1 MIELR
6 ENEQGLYEFL
16 LKNPS
21 RWVSKEEILNE
32 TKLFNR
38 SYGKHDICATI
49 NSARLRLNQAV
60 FEGKLEHL
68 VLLDDNRLKLA
79 ETEEEAVNYLKR
91 DFVNAIK
98 LLKRYYNNVAVIKRN
113 GQGKLLDSENI
124 PIDESLEKRIYEA
137 FEFTSEN

>member
-1 MIELR
+1 MIDLR
-6 ENEQGLYEFL
+6 ENEKGLYDFL

-21 RWVSKEEILNE
+21 RWVSKEEILTE

-38 SYGKHDICATI
+38 SYGKHDICSNI
-49 NSARLRLNQAV
+49 NNTRIRLNQAV

-68 VLLDDNRLKLA
+68 VLLDDNKLKIA
-79 ETEEEAVNYLKR
+79 ETEEEAINYLKR

-124 PIDESLEKRIYEA
+124 PINESLEKRIYEA
-137 FEFTSEN
+137 FEFEPKD

>member
-6 ENEQGLYEFL
+6 ENEKGLYDFL
-16 LKNPS
+16 LKNPN
-21 RWVSKEEILNE
+21 RWVSKEEILTE

-38 SYGKHDICATI
+38 SYGNHDICSNINATRI
-49 NSARLRLNQAV
+49 RLNQAV

-68 VLLDDNRLKLA
+68 VLLDDNKLKIA
-79 ETEEEAVNYLKR
+79 ETEEEAINYLKR

-137 FEFTSEN
+137 FKFEPKD

>member
-6 ENEQGLYEFL
+6 ENEQGLYDFL
-16 LKNPS
+16 LKNRS

-32 TKLFNR
+32 TILFNR
-38 SYGKHDICATI
+38 SYGKHDICSNI
-49 NSARLRLNQAV
+49 NTTRIRLNQAV

-68 VLLDDNRLKLA
+68 VLLDDNKLKLA
-79 ETEEEAVNYLKR
+79 ETKEEAINYLKR
-91 DFVNAIK
+91 DFINAIK

-113 GQGKLLDSENI
+113 GQGKLLDSKSI

-137 FEFTSEN
+137 FEFEPKD